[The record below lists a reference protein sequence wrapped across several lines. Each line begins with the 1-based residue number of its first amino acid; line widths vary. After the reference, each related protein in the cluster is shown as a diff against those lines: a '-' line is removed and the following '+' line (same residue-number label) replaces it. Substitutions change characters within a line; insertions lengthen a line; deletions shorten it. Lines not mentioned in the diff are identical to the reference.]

1 MKAFVAVVSSEP
13 DFLERATALL
23 EADGHIVA
31 PYARAELALQAFES
45 INFDILIC
53 TLVLGTS
60 NGFAL
65 AEAAQ
70 ARIPRLQVL
79 LASRV
84 RRQAVANAAA
94 SARFVDHELT
104 LDAFHQGAQPAAA
117 SNHKARKT
125 LDDIQQYLQVRLN
138 G

>member
-1 MKAFVAVVSSEP
+1 MAVVSSEP
-13 DFLERATALL
+13 DFLTRATALL
-23 EADGHIVA
+23 EADGHIVV
-31 PYARAELALQAFES
+31 PYARADLALQAFES

-60 NGFAL
+60 NGFVL

-84 RRQAVANAAA
+84 RRHAVANAAG
-94 SARFVDHELT
+94 SARFADHELT
-104 LDAFHQGAQPAAA
+104 LEEFHQGAAPAAA
-117 SNHKARKT
+117 DNQKTRKT
-125 LDDIQQYLQVRLN
+125 VSDIQQYLQMRLN